1 MRAFWFTCLCVF
13 ASAQAI
19 ISPSYATGSAQPRS
33 QQKIARVVDPQIYY
47 AGSESINPAHECSQY
62 HWAHTVHTGG
72 DENCSAPWKTLE
84 RNWSPKDSPVE
95 VSKQLEMKKY
105 DAGEARFKELLSSL
119 TFTDE
124 ILQEAVQLIE
134 ENLVTL
140 FPDVVIDVGANYGGR
155 ELKIPLMHHVVKM
168 AVEATA
174 NTGRGVRDL
183 PHFRE
188 MILRLLGSRVS
199 PSIATVNAQDNP
211 PFVEILTH
219 SFLDVEL
226 CDTLSESFVITTP
239 FLRKDRKSGVAL
251 PHLLFRDSEAD
262 IRNLVALLQ
271 QTVSDNSAI
280 EDSALLISVL
290 GSTAET
296 VVDSHAT
303 RGLLAVSDAFVAVV
317 KSIIHERGRG
327 SVKRKAILDV
337 QDELATHYIE
347 KWLQVPTGF
356 DFGEWAIVTP
366 ANHFSIFHLAA
377 RQNMPKALK
386 AVIDPLP
393 KVFQG
398 RQLKELMGFLLSGS
412 DAWMQRTPLH
422 FAAFHH
428 GADSE
433 IFKMISLLNEK
444 WLPKNNPIGWTDGVG
459 KTPMDIAIDV
469 SESNSLEH
477 AIGGRPKGVI
487 YTAAESWGWN
497 EAPFPSTI
505 NTEVCQINEARGLI
519 LKGRHLA
526 QFLIRADPTI
536 VRAGNN
542 NPATSQ
548 AFSYTNVDKLLR
560 QALQHNDLE
569 FLSRTAVTNGV
580 PFSAAVDG
588 NTAAQSLNAFLNGTL
603 SDVMCVRLPEFQTQL
618 NDLQDAIADVPG
630 MGPRQSSVTCMSRN
644 PAAATPENFH
654 SMPILDA
661 LLVGQRHWLV
671 WPPSSASM
679 STQKS
684 DGSSDGTRTKL
695 ARAFTQEAGDVVIVP
710 KGWSFSTQYLQA
722 GINTVVPLHYSPT
735 TPRVWDRSVL
745 KDSSL
750 VVGDIKKIP
759 QTQGQGPVQS
769 FMDQPHNG
777 WYGSN
782 PNAGKLEV
790 IGAGFGRTGTSTMKQ
805 VREQRIAP
813 QQSRLGNGCVL

>member
-1 MRAFWFTCLCVF
+1 MRTFWFAFGLCIV
-13 ASAQAI
+13 ASTQAKN
-19 ISPSYATGSAQPRS
+19 SPSYTTGSAQSRP
-33 QQKIARVVDPQIYY
+33 QQKIARVIDPQIYY

-72 DENCSAPWKTLE
+72 EENCSAPWKTLE

-95 VSKQLEMKKY
+95 VSKQLEMQKY
-105 DAGEARFKELLSSL
+105 YAGEARFKELLSSL
-119 TFTDE
+119 TFTDA

-140 FPDVVIDVGANYGGR
+140 FPDIVIDVGANYGGR
-155 ELKIPLMHHVVKM
+155 ELKIPLMHHIVKM
-168 AVEATA
+168 AIEATA
-174 NTGRGVRDL
+174 NTGRGLRDL

-188 MILRLLGSRVS
+188 VVLRLLDSRVS
-199 PSIATVNAQDNP
+199 PSVATINAQDNP

-226 CDTLSESFVITTP
+226 CDRLSESFVITTP
-239 FLRKDRKSGVAL
+239 FLRKDRQSGIAL

-271 QTVSDNSAI
+271 RTVSDNNAI
-280 EDSALLISVL
+280 EDTSHLISVL
-290 GSTAET
+290 GSKADT

-317 KSIIHERGRG
+317 TTIIHERGRA
-327 SVKRKAILDV
+327 SIKRAAILDV
-337 QDELATHYIE
+337 QDELAAHYID

-366 ANHFSIFHLAA
+366 ANRFSIVHLAA

-398 RQLKELMGFLLSGS
+398 RQLKELMGFLLSSS

-433 IFKMISLLNEK
+433 IFRMISLLNEK
-444 WLPKNNPIGWTDGVG
+444 WLPKHNPIAWTDAVG
-459 KTPMDIAIDV
+459 NTPVDMAKDV
-469 SESNSLEH
+469 SESNSFEN
-477 AIGGRPKGVI
+477 AIGGRPKEVI
-487 YTAAESWGWN
+487 YTVVESGGWD
-497 EAPFPSTI
+497 EAPVPPNI
-505 NTEVCQINEARGLI
+505 NTEVCQINEARGRI
-519 LKGRHLA
+519 LEGRHLA
-526 QFLIRADPTI
+526 RFLVRADPTI
-536 VRAGNN
+536 IRAGNS
-542 NPATSQ
+542 PAVSQ
-548 AFSYTNVDKLLR
+548 AFSYSKVDSLLR
-560 QALQHNDLE
+560 QALQHYDPE
-569 FLSRTAVTNGV
+569 FLSRTAVTDGV
-580 PFSAAVDG
+580 PFSAALDG
-588 NTAAQSLNAFLNGTL
+588 HAAVQTLNAFLNGTF
-603 SDVMCVRLPEFQTQL
+603 SDVVCVRLPEFQTQL
-618 NDLQDAIADVPG
+618 QLLQDAIADVPG
-630 MGPRQSSVTCMSRN
+630 MGPRQSSVTCMSRH
-644 PAAATPENFH
+644 AASTPETFH
-654 SMPILDA
+654 STPILDV
-661 LLVGQRHWLV
+661 LLVGQRHWFV

-679 STQKS
+679 SNRKS
-684 DGSSDGTRTKL
+684 DFGANGTRPKV
-695 ARAFTQEAGDVVIVP
+695 ARVFTQEAGDVVIVP
-710 KGWSFSTQYLQA
+710 KGWSFSIQYLQA
-722 GINTVVPLHYSPT
+722 GISTVIPLHYSPT

-750 VVGDIKKIP
+750 IVGDIKKIP
-759 QTQGQGPVQS
+759 QTQGQGPIQS

-805 VREQRIAP
+805 VSSIG
-813 QQSRLGNGCVL
+813 SHD